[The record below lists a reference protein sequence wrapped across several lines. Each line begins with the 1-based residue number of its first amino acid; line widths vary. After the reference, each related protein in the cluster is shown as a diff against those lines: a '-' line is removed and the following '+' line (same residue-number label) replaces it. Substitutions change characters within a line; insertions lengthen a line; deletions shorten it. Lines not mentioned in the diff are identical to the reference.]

1 MTESEVKEI
10 VSKIARGVSKK
21 LMFNDLSHDPVDG
34 AQWKIGFAYD
44 DPWNEIFVTFDL
56 EQDRITEFNVWCD
69 SEVSSERTK
78 AVKLFERLVES
89 MRALAL
95 VMEKWVCDGYDDT
108 YDIARFCKPVF
119 DANGNNYIDL
129 REVKI

>member
-21 LMFNDLSHDPVDG
+21 LMFDDLSHDPVDG
-34 AQWKIGFAYD
+34 AQWKIEFAYD
-44 DPWNEIFVTFDL
+44 DPRDEIFVTFDL
-56 EQDRITEFNVWCD
+56 EQDRITEFNVWCS
-69 SEVSSERTK
+69 SELSSERAK
-78 AVKLFERLVES
+78 AVKLFERLVER
-89 MRALAL
+89 MRALAP

-108 YDIARFCKPVF
+108 YDMARFCKPTF

>member
-34 AQWKIGFAYD
+34 AQWNIGFAYD
-44 DPWNEIFVTFDL
+44 DEIFVTFDL

-78 AVKLFERLVES
+78 AVKLFERLVKH
-89 MRALAL
+89 MRALAPIL
-95 VMEKWVCDGYDDT
+95 GKWVCDGYDDT
-108 YDIARFCKPVF
+108 YDLGRYCQPTF

>member
-1 MTESEVKEI
+1 MTESEVKKI
-10 VSKIARGVSKK
+10 VSKIARGVSKI

-34 AQWKIGFAYD
+34 AQWKIEFAYGVL
-44 DPWNEIFVTFDL
+44 WGEIFVTFDL
-56 EQDRITEFNVWCD
+56 EQDRITEFSVWCS

-78 AVKLFERLVES
+78 AVELFERLVER
-89 MRALAL
+89 MRALAP

-108 YDIARFCKPVF
+108 YDIARFCKPTF

-129 REVKI
+129 CEVKI